1 MEKRHTLGMM
11 TISHNAGAQGGAGCI
26 RLYNVGSCKYS
37 GVCLVLS
44 WYRAPSMLWK
54 LGATAKPKPT
64 GPPHSQCFVPVL
76 GHKMSPKERQSGGG
90 LGESCQTGIKQGRR
104 GRSRQSHQ
112 QMSPN
117 MTK

>member
-76 GHKMSPKERQSGGG
+76 GHKMSPKERQSGGAWEKAARQESSREEG
-90 LGESCQTGIKQGRR
+90 EDLGRAI
-104 GRSRQSHQ
+104 SRCHL
-112 QMSPN
+112 
-117 MTK
+117 T

>member
-76 GHKMSPKERQSGGG
+76 GHKMSPKERQSGG
-90 LGESCQTGIKQGRR
+90 LGRKLPDRNQAGKKGKISAEPSADVT
-104 GRSRQSHQ
+104 
-112 QMSPN
+112 
-117 MTK
+117 